1 MKERKWKNSYELKE
15 EMRRNGSYEPREER
29 KPRDSYRLR
38 EGRKQKGSYE
48 LREAED
54 RERKKQERKQL
65 SRRERRALK
74 KEEYRQEKQKRARNK
89 EFARVTY
96 AFVGLFLALMGYI
109 GYFTVVTSQDIIK
122 SPYNPRLDSMADRV
136 VRGKI
141 LDREGNVLAETEVA
155 EDGSEYRYY
164 PYGEIFAHVVGYSV
178 QGKSG
183 LESTGNFELLT
194 SNAFILE
201 KLKREF
207 QDEKNIGDNVVTT
220 LDVNLQTTAY
230 HALGDN
236 KGAVIVMEPSTGKIL
251 TMVSKPSFEPNSVI
265 ENWDWLNSDP
275 ESILLNRASQGMYA
289 PGSTFKIVT
298 ALEYMRE
305 HPEDYSAY
313 MYECAGEISYEDTVI
328 PCAGH
333 NVHGTED
340 LAGSF
345 ANSCNAS
352 FCNIGMNLDVSGYQS
367 TAEELLI
374 GSKLPGDFATG
385 KSSFRLEKTDSMADK
400 MMTAMGQGKT
410 QVSPYQMALIT
421 ASIAN
426 GGYLMRPYLIDSV
439 TNYTGTIVSETT
451 PEKYADLMTLDES
464 AQLKA
469 YMSDVVN
476 YGTASVLSGQSY
488 TAAGKT
494 GTAEYSMESSDKNHS
509 WFVGFTNIDN
519 PELVIS
525 VIVEESD
532 GTRRAVD
539 VAKEVFDSYYY

>member
-1 MKERKWKNSYELKE
+1 MKERKGKNS
-15 EMRRNGSYEPREER
+15 SYGLRERKGKNNSVWPEEER
-29 KPRDSYRLR
+29 
-38 EGRKQKGSYE
+38 RKNKNSYE
-48 LREAED
+48 LREADE
-54 RERKKQERKQL
+54 RGRKKLEYKQL

-74 KEEYRQEKQKRARNK
+74 KEEYRQEKKKRARNK

-96 AFVGLFLALMGYI
+96 AFVGLFLTLMGYI
-109 GYFTVVTSQDIIK
+109 GYFTVVSSKDIIK

-136 VRGKI
+136 ERGKI
-141 LDREGNVLAETEVA
+141 LDRNGNVLAKTDLT

-164 PYGEIFAHVVGYSV
+164 PYGDIFAHVVGYSV

-183 LESTGNFELLT
+183 LESTANFELLT

-201 KLKREF
+201 KLKKEF
-207 QDEKNIGDNVVTT
+207 QDQKNIGDHVVTT
-220 LDVNLQTTAY
+220 LDVDLQTAAY

-236 KGAVIVMEPSTGKIL
+236 KGAVVVMEPSTGKIL
-251 TMVSKPSFEPNSVI
+251 TMVSKPSFDPNSVI
-265 ENWDWLNSDP
+265 ENWDWLNSDAD
-275 ESILLNRASQGMYA
+275 SILLNRATQGLYA

-313 MYECAGEISYEDTVI
+313 TYECAGEITYEDTTI

-333 NVHGTED
+333 NVHGAED
-340 LAGSF
+340 LSSSF

-352 FCNIGMNLDVSGYQS
+352 FCNIGMGLNIAGYRN
-367 TAEELLI
+367 TAKDLLI
-374 GSKLPGDFATG
+374 GSKLPGDFVKA
-385 KSSFRLEKTDSMADK
+385 KSSFALEKNDSMADR
-400 MMTAMGQGKT
+400 MMTAMGQGET

-426 GGYLMRPYLIDSV
+426 GGYLMRPYLIDLV
-439 TNYTGTIVSETT
+439 TNYKGSIVSETT
-451 PEKYADLMTLDES
+451 PEKYADLMTLAEAS
-464 AQLKA
+464 QLKA
-469 YMSDVVN
+469 YMTDVVN

-494 GTAEYSMESSDKNHS
+494 GTAEYSMESSDQTHS

-525 VIVEESD
+525 VIVEESN
-532 GTRRAVD
+532 GGLRAVD

>member
-1 MKERKWKNSYELKE
+1 MRERKGNNNSYES
-15 EMRRNGSYEPREER
+15 RRG
-29 KPRDSYRLR
+29 K
-38 EGRKQKGSYE
+38 KQRSYE
-48 LREAED
+48 LREAEERD
-54 RERKKQERKQL
+54 RKKRERDRL
-65 SRRERRALK
+65 SWRERRAVK
-74 KEEYRQEKQKRARNK
+74 KEEYLREKKKRAVNK

-96 AFVGLFLALMGYI
+96 AFVGLFLMLMGYI
-109 GYFTVVTSQDIIK
+109 GYFTVSASGDIIK

-141 LDREGNVLAETEVA
+141 LDRSGNVLAETDTA

-164 PYGEIFAHVVGYSV
+164 PYGDIFAHVVGYSV

-183 LESTGNFELLT
+183 LESTANFELLT

-201 KLKREF
+201 KLRREF
-207 QDEKNIGDNVVTT
+207 QDQKNIGDNVVTT
-220 LDVNLQTTAY
+220 LDVDLQTAAY
-230 HALGDN
+230 YALGDS

-251 TMVSKPSFEPNSVI
+251 TMVSKPSFDPNAVI
-265 ENWDWLNSDP
+265 ENWEWLNSDP
-275 ESILLNRASQGMYA
+275 DSILLNRASQGMYA

-305 HPEDYSAY
+305 HPDDYFDYS
-313 MYECAGEISYEDTVI
+313 YECAGEISYGDTTI

-333 NVHGTED
+333 NVHGSED
-340 LAGSF
+340 LAASF

-352 FCNIGMNLDVSGYQS
+352 FCSIGMNLDVAKYRN
-367 TAEELLI
+367 TAKELLI
-374 GSKLPGDFATG
+374 GSKLPGDFSTA
-385 KSSFRLEKTDSMADK
+385 KSSFRLDKDDSMADK
-400 MMTAMGQGKT
+400 MMTAMGQGET

-426 GGYLMRPYLIDSV
+426 GGYLMKPYLVDSV
-439 TNYTGTIVSETT
+439 TNYKGTIISETT
-451 PEKYADLMTLDES
+451 PEEYKDLMTLAEAS
-464 AQLKA
+464 QLKA
-469 YMSDVVN
+469 YMADVVN

-488 TAAGKT
+488 SVAGKT
-494 GTAEYSMESSDKNHS
+494 GTAEYSMESSDQNHS

-532 GTRRAVD
+532 GTKRAVD